1 MADVKNT
8 FIHKTAVAAGMM
20 CLDIYPRLAHLPAG
34 EFFRLFQP
42 GRLVEAEGIVFATG
56 GSVSNT
62 GQALQRLGVPTRL
75 MSKLG
80 ADAFGQIVQKLLAG
94 NDPALLEGVTVDAGV
109 ETAYTLIFSAPG
121 CDRAFLYSPGAMNT
135 FTEDDIDYTQIM
147 TTDLFHFGYPTIMP
161 RLVEHNG
168 DRLTAIFQR
177 AKECGATTSLD
188 VTFPDPSSPNGRADW
203 HAILAAVL
211 PFVDILQPNL
221 EETLFLL
228 RGENRPGI
236 EPTPALLDDLS
247 SELIHLGAAMVLL
260 KLGEG
265 GLYLRAAGQERVAD
279 MGRAAPASPKLGEG
293 GLYLR
298 AAGQERV
305 ADMGRAAPA
314 NPADWA
320 KKTLH
325 QPCFEVQV
333 AGTTGAGDA
342 ATAGFLSGLLRGL
355 GPQEALTAGA
365 AAGACC
371 VEKPDTLSGLMDWD
385 AMMARVKKGWQT
397 R

>member
-20 CLDIYPRLAHLPAG
+20 CLDIYPRLAHLPDG
-34 EFFRLFQP
+34 EFFHLFHP

-75 MSKLG
+75 MSKIG

-188 VTFPDPSSPNGRADW
+188 VTFPDPSSPSGRADW

-211 PFVDILQPNL
+211 PFVDIFQPNL
-221 EETLFLL
+221 EEALFLL

-236 EPTPALLDDLS
+236 EPTAALLDDLS

-279 MGRAAPASPKLGEG
+279 MGRAAPASP
-293 GLYLR
+293 
-298 AAGQERV
+298 
-305 ADMGRAAPA
+305 
-314 NPADWA
+314 ADWA
-320 KKTLH
+320 EKTLH

-371 VEKPDTLSGLMDWD
+371 VEKPDTLSGLLPWD
-385 AMMARVKKGWQT
+385 EMWVRIRKGWPT